1 MAVERISNETLSKTL
16 VVVAKNLEKTLKN
29 HETKQEKNQE
39 EIQSIVANAVLT
51 LRAESEKINS
61 FSIDLRPLD
70 DRMQSYI
77 EEIDNSTKKLK
88 KAVNTPILDMK
99 VLGIFAFVLITILT
113 FFYFSNEQTK
123 ELKKTQNAMNYY
135 IDFIKSD
142 KKRMEEFEEWR
153 KL

>member
-61 FSIDLRPLD
+61 FSVDLRPLD
-70 DRMQSYI
+70 DKMQSDI
-77 EEIDNSTKKLK
+77 KEIDNSAKKLK
-88 KAVNTPILDMK
+88 KAVNTPVLDMK

-113 FFYFSNEQTK
+113 LFYFSNEQTK

-142 KKRMEEFEEWR
+142 KKRMEEFDI
-153 KL
+153 LNY

>member
-29 HETKQEKNQE
+29 HEAKQEKNQE

-61 FSIDLRPLD
+61 FSVDLRPLD
-70 DRMQSYI
+70 DKMQSYL

-88 KAVNTPILDMK
+88 KAVNTPVLDMK
-99 VLGIFAFVLITILT
+99 VLGIFVLITILT
-113 FFYFSNEQTK
+113 FFYFSNEQFK
-123 ELKKTQNAMNYY
+123 ESKKTQNAMNYY

-142 KKRMEEFEEWR
+142 KKRMEEFEDWR
-153 KL
+153 ER

>member
-16 VVVAKNLEKTLKN
+16 VVVAKNLEKTLKD
-29 HETKQEKNQE
+29 HESKQEKNQE

-70 DRMQSYI
+70 DKMKSYV
-77 EEIDNSTKKLK
+77 EEIDNSAKKLK
-88 KAVNTPILDMK
+88 KAVNTPVLDMK
-99 VLGIFAFVLITILT
+99 VLGVFAFVLITFAT
-113 FFYFSNEQTK
+113 FFYFSNEQSK

-153 KL
+153 K

>member
-88 KAVNTPILDMK
+88 KAVNTPSLDMK

-153 KL
+153 K